1 MPPARTLLGLRVF
14 GRAPER
20 DGRALI
26 VAPNHQSWIDPYVVQ
41 YAHYPHRM
49 TYLMTE
55 LYYDLPVVGLYFRAV
70 GARPVRETGPSVA
83 GLRAAREALEE
94 GEWVSLFPE
103 GRITTSGEIGEGRR
117 GIARLAHRTGAR
129 VLPVGIRGAIDV
141 FSKVQPRPR
150 LGRVTIH
157 LGEPMEY
164 AESSDRDGEQ
174 RFTEELMRRIRVLAG
189 EDSPQSQ

>member
-1 MPPARTLLGLRVF
+1 MPPARTLLRLRVV
-14 GRAPER
+14 GRPPER

-26 VAPNHQSWIDPYVVQ
+26 VAPNHQSWIDPFVVQ
-41 YAHYPHRM
+41 YAFYPYRL

-55 LYYDLPVVGLYFRAV
+55 LYYELPVVGLYFRAA
-70 GARPVRETGPSVA
+70 GARPIRETGPSVA
-83 GLRAAREALEE
+83 GLRAAREALDD

-103 GRITTSGEIGEGRR
+103 GRITTSGEIGAGRR

-150 LGRVTIH
+150 LARVSVH

-164 AESSDRDGEQ
+164 SESEDRDGEQ
-174 RFTEELMRRIRVLAG
+174 RFTDALMGRIRELAG
-189 EDSPQSQ
+189 ES